1 MIKTDSLVTLHY
13 RIRLGDGRV
22 AISTFDSTPA
32 TMKLGCGELM
42 PTLEAYLVGLDVGAQ
57 EKFDLAEGA
66 AFGERNEK
74 LVHRF
79 ARQDLPDDLELDDSA
94 VIEFSTPTGEKFA
107 GLVREYDDQS
117 ALIDFNHPL
126 AGKAV
131 SFEVQ
136 IVAVL

>member
-42 PTLEAYLVGLDVGAQ
+42 PALEAYLVGLDVGARANF
-57 EKFDLAEGA
+57 ELAEGA
-66 AFGERNEK
+66 AFGARNAN
-74 LVHRF
+74 LVQRF
-79 ARQDLPDDLELDDSA
+79 AREDLPDDLELDEAA
-94 VIEFSTPTGEKFA
+94 VIEFSTPSGEKFA
-107 GLVREYDDQS
+107 GLVREYDEQS

-131 SFEVQ
+131 SFEVE